1 MSRDD
6 VSGRPRVDEV
16 IDAVVAGMT
25 GGTPRPDLC
34 RRVVDGIEAGRRS
47 GRFAA
52 ARVSRWRLAAVG
64 AAVAGIVLTVWTMS
78 RLDRSVSPTNAERV
92 RVSSQVGDG
101 ASRGVEGKPSVE
113 ARVPAD
119 AQSRYSEVVTPPG
132 ESARVGSARRARA
145 AATAASQAPPMLE
158 PVDVEP
164 LDASGPLPLAA
175 LARRL
180 EPLNPEAIHVEP
192 LTLDPLAERLPSPLT
207 DGQATAPVRR

>member
-6 VSGRPRVDEV
+6 VSGRTRVDDV

-34 RRVVDGIEAGRRS
+34 RRVVDGIEAGRRRS
-47 GRFAA
+47 RPAA

-64 AAVAGIVLTVWTMS
+64 AAVAGVVLTVWTMS

-92 RVSSQVGDG
+92 GVSSRIDRG

-113 ARVPAD
+113 ATVPAD
-119 AQSRYSEVVTPPG
+119 AQHRFSEVVTPPG
-132 ESARVGSARRARA
+132 ESARVDGARRASA
-145 AATAASQAPPMLE
+145 AATAASQVPPMLE

-164 LDASGPLPLAA
+164 LDASSPLPIAA
-175 LARRL
+175 LAPRL
-180 EPLNPEAIHVEP
+180 EPLKPEAIHVEP

-207 DGQATAPVRR
+207 DGQAIAPVRR